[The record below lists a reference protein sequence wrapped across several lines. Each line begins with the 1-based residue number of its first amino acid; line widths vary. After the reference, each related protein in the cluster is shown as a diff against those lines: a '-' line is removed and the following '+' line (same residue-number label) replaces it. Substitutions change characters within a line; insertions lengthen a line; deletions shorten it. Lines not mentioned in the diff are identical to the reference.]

1 MRFWDSSAVVPLLVA
16 EPSSGEVLREY
27 EADPEVVAWWA
38 TEAECVSAL
47 ARLEREGGLTAQ
59 SMSVGLR
66 RLDAVASVWREVQ
79 PVTAVRTTAI
89 RLLRVHPL
97 RTGDALQLGAAIA
110 AAEDHPAT
118 LPLVTLDERLGQAAE
133 REGFIVVRPDHP
145 SPHPAG

>member
-16 EPSSGEVLREY
+16 ESTSAAVLREY
-27 EADPEVVAWWA
+27 ELDPEVVAWWA

-47 ARLEREGGLTAQ
+47 ARLERDGNLTAA
-59 SMSVGLR
+59 SMGEALR
-66 RLDAVASVWREVQ
+66 RLGALTRAWREVQ

-97 RTGDALQLGAAIA
+97 RTADALQLGAAIA

-118 LPLVTLDERLGQAAE
+118 LPLVTLDDRLAQAAE
-133 REGFIVVRPDHP
+133 REGFEVVRPDEG
-145 SPHPAG
+145 SP

>member
-16 EPSSGEVLREY
+16 ESSSAAMLREY
-27 EADPEVVAWWA
+27 EIDPEVVAWWA

-47 ARLEREGGLTAQ
+47 ARLEREDSLTPQA
-59 SMSVGLR
+59 MSEGLR
-66 RLDAVASVWREVQ
+66 RLDGLVRAWREVQ

-97 RTGDALQLGAAIA
+97 RTADALQLGAAIV

-118 LPLVTLDERLGQAAE
+118 LPLVTLDERLALAAE
-133 REGFIVVRPDHP
+133 REGFAIVCTDQAP
-145 SPHPAG
+145 SKSSF